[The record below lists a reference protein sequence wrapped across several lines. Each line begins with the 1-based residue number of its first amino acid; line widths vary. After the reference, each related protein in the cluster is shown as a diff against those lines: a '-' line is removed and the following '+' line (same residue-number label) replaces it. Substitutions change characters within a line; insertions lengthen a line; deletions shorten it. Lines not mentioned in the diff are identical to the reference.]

1 MSITF
6 TSVYYLII
14 EIFDVSKPH
23 DFLRVES
30 VVSEVA
36 GFSIGV
42 GDIVFGVVVGNT

>member
-1 MSITF
+1 MSISF
-6 TSVYYLII
+6 TSVYYLIL
-14 EIFDVSKPH
+14 DVSKPH